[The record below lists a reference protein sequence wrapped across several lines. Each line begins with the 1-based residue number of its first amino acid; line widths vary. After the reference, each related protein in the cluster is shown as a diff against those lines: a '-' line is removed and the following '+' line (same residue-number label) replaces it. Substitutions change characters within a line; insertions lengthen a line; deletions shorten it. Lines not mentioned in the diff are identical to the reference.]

1 MYTVWRHNLC
11 LSFGKISPCAVAA
24 GGVLYLLVL
33 SPLEGGAQCLSVIK
47 VFVWNAQTVFTSCGT
62 KWAGRCPTSVT
73 LRFWNYCGNEGRAFM
88 SAHLRMC
95 TTCWTLLELNTFKE
109 PLEEQH
115 GAVRQPC
122 SLCRWY
128 WFRSCERQCW
138 VVGSFE
144 LLWRVSYRL
153 YIISLTVDFR

>member
-24 GGVLYLLVL
+24 GSVLYLLVL

-73 LRFWNYCGNEGRAFM
+73 LRFWNYRGNEGRAFIR
-88 SAHLRMC
+88 AHLRMC
-95 TTCWTLLELNTFKE
+95 TACWTLLELNTFKE

-115 GAVRQPC
+115 GAVRQLA
-122 SLCRWY
+122 LCVADID
-128 WFRSCERQCW
+128 FAIVNAS
-138 VVGSFE
+138 VGWLDHLNRCGESVTDCILF
-144 LLWRVSYRL
+144 LLR
-153 YIISLTVDFR
+153 